1 MEYAELTKAE
11 ERKEPSITVFVIT
24 LSCHGLMNAGVT
36 YAVIPSKMSN
46 QKMGL
51 KFLNIDKLAEQFSY
65 LKNCYTVI
73 LFDACREIA
82 KN

>member
-46 QKMGL
+46 
-51 KFLNIDKLAEQFSY
+51 
-65 LKNCYTVI
+65 
-73 LFDACREIA
+73 
-82 KN
+82 